1 MFARRGTGFGRAGSW
16 GWAWRRRKLYC
27 VRERVSWEHKAL
39 HFFGGRGRRR
49 EAMEMG
55 ILMAGTTKVSMI
67 FLFCFLIIIIIIIVI
82 IFVIVFFLVNKKRII
97 SRTLFFFF
105 FWLVFTRI

>member
-55 ILMAGTTKVSMI
+55 ILTAGTTKVSREGSIMHKSNG
-67 FLFCFLIIIIIIIVI
+67 
-82 IFVIVFFLVNKKRII
+82 LVCKK
-97 SRTLFFFF
+97 TKCNQGGFH
-105 FWLVFTRI
+105 

>member
-55 ILMAGTTKVSMI
+55 ILMAGTTKVSREHSIMHKPNG
-67 FLFCFLIIIIIIIVI
+67 
-82 IFVIVFFLVNKKRII
+82 LVCKK
-97 SRTLFFFF
+97 TKCNQ
-105 FWLVFTRI
+105 